1 MVFRGEPRPIRDD
14 DDTIRRAVEDAAVGA
29 LLPAVAQFTGDHS
42 LLRADLRPDPANIF
56 DPEAG
61 LLPEQVA
68 EAKRLAADALIA
80 YRDAGGEPRLHPTDA
95 ELLELMAFVV
105 GEDNEDEYFE
115 LLCEELG
122 AGGEDRRAPDWHKDD
137 LAPDVDF
144 TVVVIGAGMSGLAA
158 AHRLKQAGVD
168 FVVLEKN
175 DDVGGTWFENTY
187 PGCRVDVPN
196 HLYSYS
202 FAQSFWPEHFSS
214 QDKLLEYFRS
224 CADELDL
231 RANIRFG
238 TELLDASYDED
249 AAVWRLHLTPTDVV
263 DDGAAAPTVLLL
275 TANAVISAVGQ
286 LNRPKLP
293 DIKGRDEFAGPSF
306 HSAQWDHEL
315 SLTGQR
321 VAVIGTGASA
331 AQFIP
336 IIADD
341 VAELTVFQRTPNW
354 LIPSPDY
361 HEPIPDGMR
370 WLLDHVPS
378 YGPWYRLWLFWRTH
392 EGLLPAAVVDPEWSG
407 EGSVSELNE
416 MVRLLL
422 VDYLQTEFAGHDDLL
437 AQVVP
442 TYPPIAKRIL
452 RDNGVWARTL
462 TRDHVHLR
470 SDAIDRIT
478 PTGVVTVDAD
488 GQETEHEVDVIIYG
502 TGFDASH
509 FLTPMR
515 VTGRGG
521 ADLHER
527 WSGDARAYLGITI
540 PDFPNLFCLYGPNT
554 NIVINGSI
562 IYFSELEVRYVLG
575 CLRLLFEG
583 GHRALDVRPEV
594 HDAFNER
601 IDAANRTMAWG
612 ASSVNSWYKNDVG
625 RVAQNWPF
633 SLLDYWH
640 QARRPDPA
648 DYELL

>member
-122 AGGEDRRAPDWHKDD
+122 AGGEDRRAPEWHKGDI
-137 LAPDVDF
+137 APDVDF
-144 TVVVIGAGMSGLAA
+144 TVAVIGAGMSGLAA

-168 FVVLEKN
+168 VVVLEKN

-238 TELLDASYDED
+238 TEVLDASYDED